1 MGHIAYQIE
10 DKIPG
15 MPKTANKP
23 FSNISNSHNVTSSQN
38 IHKVTNSLV
47 PKISTKLKDDASLT
61 YFHIIKTFIS
71 RQNIHNTYIMTI
83 SENKF

>member
-10 DKIPG
+10 DKTPG
-15 MPKTANKP
+15 VPKTAIKP

-38 IHKVTNSLV
+38 IHKLTNSLV

-61 YFHIIKTFIS
+61 YFHLIKTFICAL
-71 RQNIHNTYIMTI
+71 I
-83 SENKF
+83 S